1 MSVNEVEDPFPD
13 EKPKERP
20 IGAAVLLSVAGGLS
34 LAAGAM
40 GRASLRPDC
49 IDRNDVESCATP
61 NGADIGTRGGFLG
74 GSIGFSVGGT
84 AFGALGGRALG
95 HYLASRPDQTG
106 RPRRIAVGVGASAL
120 ALGSLG
126 VVAGSVV
133 FGIEG
138 RRASVLGKTFEGAT
152 EPLTDEE
159 VARLSVML
167 DHIDTARTGLMLL
180 LASPT
185 FVATGIALLVT
196 APPKAT
202 VTPTVSR
209 TFAGLSVSRRF

>member
-1 MSVNEVEDPFPD
+1 M
-13 EKPKERP
+13 
-20 IGAAVLLSVAGGLS
+20 
-34 LAAGAM
+34 
-40 GRASLRPDC
+40 
-49 IDRNDVESCATP
+49 
-61 NGADIGTRGGFLG
+61 
-74 GSIGFSVGGT
+74 
-84 AFGALGGRALG
+84 
-95 HYLASRPDQTG
+95 
-106 RPRRIAVGVGASAL
+106 

-138 RRASVLGKTFEGAT
+138 RRASVLGKTFDGVT
-152 EPLTDEE
+152 EPLSDEE

-180 LASPT
+180 LAGPT

-196 APPKAT
+196 APPKVN

-209 TFAGLSVSRRF
+209 TFAGLSLTRRF